1 MRLLWNTDLVTGV
14 RQIDLQH
21 QELIELINELES
33 AHESGQNDLAL
44 ADVLPRLTS
53 YALFH
58 FGTEEGL
65 MANVAVNTPYAL
77 HHLGEH
83 RLFAEKVTQ
92 MKAES
97 GENSEQSVA
106 QLLDYLKTWLLEHI
120 MKTDK
125 ALAKLILAR
134 QIDPLPQYGRRES
147 LLKQ

>member
-1 MRLLWNTDLVTGV
+1 MRLIWNAELVTGV

-33 AHESGQNDLAL
+33 AHERGQDEMGL

-65 MANVAVNTPYAL
+65 MAKVTMNTADAQN
-77 HHLGEH
+77 HLNAH
-83 RLFAEKVTQ
+83 RQFTEKVIR
-92 MKAES
+92 MRAAS
-97 GENSEQSVA
+97 GENSTEAVA
-106 QLLDYLKTWLLEHI
+106 LLLDYLTSWLREHI

-125 ALAKLILAR
+125 ALAKLILVR
-134 QIDPLPQYGRRES
+134 PV
-147 LLKQ
+147 

>member
-1 MRLLWNTDLVTGV
+1 MRLIWNAELVTGV

-33 AHESGQNDLAL
+33 AHDRGQDDLAL

-65 MANVAVNTPYAL
+65 MAKVAMNTAYAQT
-77 HHLGEH
+77 HLNEH

-92 MKAES
+92 MKGAS
-97 GENSEQSVA
+97 GESASQTVV
-106 QLLDYLKTWLLEHI
+106 QLLDYLTSWLFEHI

-125 ALAKLILAR
+125 ALAKLILTR
-134 QIDPLPQYGRRES
+134 PIQ
-147 LLKQ
+147 